1 MRNTAAVRFVT
12 LLSVM
17 KCVEN
22 YYTPSVNRRE
32 PCYTSRHGSR
42 ASPGLNIL
50 VTDDEQ
56 PVNVVAVMHVYAI
69 V

>member
-1 MRNTAAVRFVT
+1 
-12 LLSVM
+12 M
-17 KCVEN
+17 KRVED

-32 PCYTSRHGSR
+32 PCYTSRHGSL

-56 PVNVVAVMHVYAI
+56 LVNVVAVMRVLDGR
-69 V
+69 